1 MDTNKI
7 LLILGLILL
16 LFLIMRNVK
25 VESTTPTTTKTSTKV
40 VYRRPPAVAVGPT
53 VAPSYNAYKAQYYN

>member
-16 LFLIMRNVK
+16 LFFIMRNVK
-25 VESTTPTTTKTSTKV
+25 VETSSPTTMTKTSTKV
-40 VYRRPPAVAVGPT
+40 VYKNPINPVTPH
-53 VAPSYNAYKAQYYN
+53 YNAYKSQYYN

>member
-16 LFLIMRNVK
+16 LFFIMRNVDNVMN
-25 VESTTPTTTKTSTKV
+25 VETSTPTTTKTTTV
-40 VYRRPPAVAVGPT
+40 IYRRPPTVA
-53 VAPSYNAYKAQYYN
+53 VAPSYNAYKSQYYN

>member
-16 LFLIMRNVK
+16 LFFIMRNVK
-25 VESTTPTTTKTSTKV
+25 VNTYTPTTSKTTTTI
-40 VYRRPPAVAVGPT
+40 VYKKPVNT
-53 VAPSYNAYKAQYYN
+53 VTPHYNAYKSQYYN

>member
-16 LFLIMRNVK
+16 LFFIMRNVK
-25 VESTTPTTTKTSTKV
+25 VDTSTPTTTKTTTV
-40 VYRRPPAVAVGPT
+40 VYRRPTAVAVTPH
-53 VAPSYNAYKAQYYN
+53 YNAYKAQYYN